1 MVDFDITLLTV
12 DVGCV
17 DVNPN
22 EEGTVHVVNADHG
35 VWPDSGFCRVIFE
48 QDIKAVGPYVL
59 DIELLN
65 TVRPGIVYWGH
76 PGVIYNVVDE
86 DNFDFVYFRLVTFEV
101 YLLVQLRAPQRLMRP
116 FLHV

>member
-17 DVNPN
+17 DVNPD

-35 VWPDSGFCRVIFE
+35 VWPASGFCRVIFE

-86 DNFDFVYFRLVTFEV
+86 DNFDFVYFR
-101 YLLVQLRAPQRLMRP
+101 
-116 FLHV
+116 